1 VNHVTYEQFTRAL
14 TKLGLNLPAICFKVL
29 ARKYMDKNNTREI
42 NYDQFLKDVDYEHL
56 LKPNGLHAAAD
67 LQAVQQ
73 SNAALKTG
81 NPPFG
86 VDLLPGERDAQAG
99 AAKKVQFSLDENDK
113 KKQFDEDGI
122 VFDRAE
128 QKEFHPA
135 GLDKTENRKGFTG
148 TAIGNSTLKVDSTHE
163 TARDIDSLEEKIKA
177 HVVMYKIRIDQFFL
191 DFDKLRK
198 GTVTK
203 DQFRR
208 VLALSGVTV
217 EDYQYDLLVNKYGLD
232 NSSNMDWFSF
242 CKTIDRVFTTRGI
255 EKDPLFE
262 VPQIVSDT
270 TIPARRHF
278 LKLNEDHRDKLMHIL
293 NLVNKE
299 IQTRRVLIKPHFQD
313 FDRTRNGYVT
323 RSQFLRVLSTFDI
336 YPKDEYLD
344 ILLRCY
350 TDNGN
355 LNEVNYFEF
364 CKDVDGQDSITQSI
378 NNKHASQFT
387 IPPVPHTVQPYI
399 YKDSNAS
406 LQEVV
411 ARIQRKVKEE
421 RIRVQEFLRDFDG
434 LRSGAITN
442 SQFRIGLNMAKIPL
456 SNSDFNTLVEYFKVQ
471 DKPGMF
477 RWNEFCDVVDQV
489 FNIKHLE
496 MHPERD
502 AQLNQTLTKSVRSSM
517 GPIELDLAKKVVDRF
532 KFFTQAT
539 RLYIKQFFQDWDR
552 LGRNKV
558 TPKQFRQVLAT
569 VKFNMTDPEHRAI
582 TNYYLCDDGYVNY
595 VEFIK
600 DTTPDIMHAQAASTL
615 SKSGLSALGP
625 SPAAPSFQT
634 DSVSPQQ
641 ALPEAP
647 RPTGQPPHYS
657 YMPDLDVD
665 PMKTL
670 ERIKR
675 DIRVSRTRLKEYLQ
689 DFDGLRKGTMTAN
702 KFFGSL
708 DKMKYASLTQTPDLS
723 ERSQS
728 PRAPLQR
735 PDRPLQ
741 NRVHPL
747 RQRRRP
753 GLHDARPREKPA
765 LPSLPLQNP
774 DFPRPQRQTQPAGD
788 GSTARDPPRDRQL
801 REDQSHPHQ
810 ALLQRQRQSAQRQ
823 DLLPSLQSH
832 HGHLQRAHHRRSL
845 PPHLQALQ
853 PRRRRVR
860 LR

>member
-1 VNHVTYEQFTRAL
+1 
-14 TKLGLNLPAICFKVL
+14 
-29 ARKYMDKNNTREI
+29 
-42 NYDQFLKDVDYEHL
+42 
-56 LKPNGLHAAAD
+56 
-67 LQAVQQ
+67 
-73 SNAALKTG
+73 
-81 NPPFG
+81 
-86 VDLLPGERDAQAG
+86 
-99 AAKKVQFSLDENDK
+99 
-113 KKQFDEDGI
+113 
-122 VFDRAE
+122 
-128 QKEFHPA
+128 
-135 GLDKTENRKGFTG
+135 
-148 TAIGNSTLKVDSTHE
+148 
-163 TARDIDSLEEKIKA
+163 
-177 HVVMYKIRIDQFFL
+177 MYKIRIDQFFL

-208 VLALSGVTV
+208 VLALSGVNV
-217 EDYQYDLLVNKYGLD
+217 EDYQYDLLVQKYALD

-278 LKLNEDHRDKLMHIL
+278 LRLNEDHRDKLMYIL

-313 FDRTRNGYVT
+313 FDRTHNGYIT

-364 CKDVDGQDSITQSI
+364 CKDVDGQDGITQAI

-387 IPPVPHTVQPYI
+387 IPPTPQTVQPYI
-399 YKDSNAS
+399 YKDNDAT

-456 SNSDFNTLVEYFKVQ
+456 SNSDFNTLVEYFKVPE
-471 DKPGMF
+471 KPGMF

-502 AQLNQTLTKSVRSSM
+502 SQLHQTLTKSMRSTM
-517 GPIELDLAKKVVDRF
+517 GPIELDLAKKVIDRF

-558 TPKQFRQVLAT
+558 SPKQFRQVLAT
-569 VKFNMTDPEHRAI
+569 VKFNMTDAEHRAI
-582 TNYYLCDDGYVNY
+582 TNYFLCDDGYVNY

-600 DTTPDIMHAQAASTL
+600 DTAPDSMHAQQTSAPPQGNSTL
-615 SKSGLSALGP
+615 SKSGLNALGTSP
-625 SPAAPSFQT
+625 SSPSFQT
-634 DSVSPQQ
+634 DSYTAAQG
-641 ALPEAP
+641 APEASRQAAQVP
-647 RPTGQPPHYS
+647 NYS

-675 DIRVSRTRLKEYLQ
+675 DIRISRTRLKEYLQ
-689 DFDGLRKGTMTAN
+689 DFDGLRKGTMTVN

-708 DKMKYASLTQTPDLS
+708 DKMKYS
-723 ERSQS
+723 E
-728 PRAPLQR
+728 
-735 PDRPLQ
+735 
-741 NRVHPL
+741 
-747 RQRRRP
+747 
-753 GLHDARPREKPA
+753 
-765 LPSLPLQNP
+765 
-774 DFPRPQRQTQPAGD
+774 FT
-788 GSTARDPPRDRQL
+788 
-801 REDQSHPHQ
+801 
-810 ALLQRQRQSAQRQ
+810 
-823 DLLPSLQSH
+823 
-832 HGHLQRAHHRRSL
+832 
-845 PPHLQALQ
+845 
-853 PRRRRVR
+853 
-860 LR
+860 